1 MGKGVENYGCFVSK
15 SLQCSICS
23 GVLEKPVQLQVCEH
37 IFCEACLLEWFLV
50 KTVCPLCMRATDPHS
65 VRKPPRVIVSQPCAR
80 GGA

>member
-37 IFCEACLLEWFLV
+37 IFC
-50 KTVCPLCMRATDPHS
+50 PLCMRATDPHS